1 MAAVPAYGHAT
12 REPPVA
18 GLPEPS
24 PTGTPRPMRS
34 RVTADDGRSPG
45 LRVPARRRLPGF
57 HPSGRLTLRSPLT
70 VAGAAAAFGCR
81 PSPRSLLIPS
91 GEPSP
96 EPCHS
101 KFFASTRVKAWL
113 QPIIPMTAQDR
124 LTLLTRRQVSAQTCR
139 YAGVQQMRKIAP
151 KLSLV
156 GGSRNGEECPPY
168 KPFALLVGIAGPRR
182 PRLGQAAHARRR
194 RAPRLELPLAL
205 VKVFPKRD

>member
-1 MAAVPAYGHAT
+1 LAKPVTNRIGKPGRLSRTRRAT
-12 REPPVA
+12 SIPFIP
-18 GLPEPS
+18 PS

-45 LRVPARRRLPGF
+45 LRVLARRRLPGF

-101 KFFASTRVKAWL
+101 KFFSSTLVKAWL
-113 QPIIPMTAQDR
+113 QPIIQMTAQDR
-124 LTLLTRRQVSAQTCR
+124 LTLLTRRHPNGRFRRYPAVGSSDLKGWNPLISAVRTVHHRSRRDIAGAQTQKTR
-139 YAGVQQMRKIAP
+139 QTRSLAGLKFIAP
-151 KLSLV
+151 TSL
-156 GGSRNGEECPPY
+156 PP
-168 KPFALLVGIAGPRR
+168 L
-182 PRLGQAAHARRR
+182 
-194 RAPRLELPLAL
+194 
-205 VKVFPKRD
+205 